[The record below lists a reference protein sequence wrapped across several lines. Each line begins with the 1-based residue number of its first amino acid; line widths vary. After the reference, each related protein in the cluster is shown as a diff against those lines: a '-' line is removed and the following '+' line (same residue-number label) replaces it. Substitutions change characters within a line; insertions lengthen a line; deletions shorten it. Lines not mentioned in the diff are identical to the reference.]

1 MTCDPLRLAPF
12 VELVHPTGRADL
24 LLLADHAGNRV
35 PEELADLGL
44 PADQLARHIGF
55 DIGIAPLA
63 RRLAVL
69 LDAPALLNHCSR
81 LVIDPNRRPGEPSSI
96 PEESDGTPVPGN
108 RDLAPAARAERV
120 RRFFLPWHRAIARH
134 LARCRR
140 AGITPVLLALHS
152 FTPRLSGGPP
162 RPWQVGV
169 LWRDDD
175 RLAAPMLA
183 ALRARGDLVV
193 GDNEPYSGFDA
204 FGYTIEFHA
213 QRTRLPHLMLEIRQ
227 DEIASA
233 PRAEAWAERLAE
245 HLRPLLAD
253 TRRLGRWSGAVA
265 PRAWKRPTGRARAH
279 DRSNVPA
286 TPRDGTAPLREASV
300 G

>member
-1 MTCDPLRLAPF
+1 MTCESLRLTPF
-12 VELVHPTGRADL
+12 VELVHPSGRPEL
-24 LLLADHAGNRV
+24 LLLADHAGNAL
-35 PEELADLGL
+35 PAELADLGL
-44 PADQLARHIGF
+44 PPAELARHIGF
-55 DIGIAPLA
+55 DIGIARLA

-96 PEESDGTPVPGN
+96 PERSDGTLVPGN
-108 RDLAPAARAERV
+108 LGLDPAARAERV
-120 RRFFLPWHRAIARH
+120 RRLFLPWHRAIARR
-134 LARCRR
+134 LAACRR
-140 AGITPVLLALHS
+140 AGIVPVLLSLHS
-152 FTPRLSGGPP
+152 FTPRMAGRE

-175 RLAAPMLA
+175 RLATPMLT

-204 FGYTIEFHA
+204 FGYTVEFHA

-233 PRAEAWAERLAE
+233 PRAEAWAELLAG

-253 TRRLGRWSGAVA
+253 TRRLGLWPGTPA
-265 PRAWKRPTGRARAH
+265 PRAWKQPTGAAL
-279 DRSNVPA
+279 RSTSSA
-286 TPRDGTAPLREASV
+286 GS
-300 G
+300 